1 VSPDGAIGREDQQQR
16 YIMSMTPRERILA
29 VYSGEEPDKTPI
41 LVPQGLLN
49 RQPPGDWEDRLR
61 ERGIGFMRTA
71 GIFRPTL
78 CTWREPLNPRF
89 TDVRY
94 TKTDYFEKGVWKSRY
109 TYETPLGSITGVTT
123 SNPPDYSVGAV
134 AQHPEEYVV
143 KQPSD
148 WRAVNYFFR
157 KALDTLAPRT
167 FEAFERAEEEVGD
180 SGITNAFLPEYTAW
194 QRAFI
199 WLAGP
204 ERTVIDFHEQ
214 PDELQEFVDLHL
226 RLHTR
231 LAEFA
236 AEFPARFILLVD
248 HISEMVSPDLYR
260 EYCLPIYRIYCR
272 QLEGTGKIFGVHMD
286 GRFGHL
292 KKEIADSPIN
302 VIDSFSVPPTG
313 DVSLAEAKQLWPD
326 KMVFMNP
333 AAHLEWAEPDVV
345 RTFYE
350 SLAAEWG
357 SKKALLLEHM
367 EHLPT
372 ETVGSHFSAAM
383 DAFGY

>member
-1 VSPDGAIGREDQQQR
+1 
-16 YIMSMTPRERILA
+16 MSMTPRERILA
-29 VYSGEEPDKTPI
+29 VYSGEEPDKTPVI
-41 LVPQGLLN
+41 VPEGLLG
-49 RQPPGDWEDRLR
+49 RQHPGDWEDRLR
-61 ERGIGFMRTA
+61 RRGIGFMRVV
-71 GIFRPTL
+71 GIYSP
-78 CTWREPLNPRF
+78 PLNTWGEPIPPRF
-89 TDVRY
+89 ADVNHTR
-94 TKTDYFEKGVWKSRY
+94 TDYSEKGIQKVRH
-109 TYETPLGSITGVTT
+109 TYETPLGSISGVAIT
-123 SNPPDYSVGAV
+123 NPPDNSVGQV

-148 WRAVNYFFR
+148 WHVVNYIIR
-157 KALDTLAPRT
+157 KVLDSLTPT
-167 FEAFERAEEEVGD
+167 TYEAFERAEEGLGD
-180 SGITNAFLPEYTAW
+180 SGVTFAFLPEYTAY

-214 PDELQEFVDLHL
+214 PDELQEFIDLHK

-231 LAEFA
+231 LSECA
-236 AEFPARFILLVD
+236 AAHPAKYILLVD
-248 HISEMVSPDLYR
+248 HISEMISPKLYR
-260 EYCLPIYRIYCR
+260 EYCLPIYEMYAQ

-292 KKEIADSPIN
+292 KKEISESPID

-313 DVSLAEAKQLWPD
+313 DVSLSEAKKLWPD
-326 KMVFMNP
+326 KLMFMNP
-333 AAHLEWAEPDVV
+333 AAHMEWAEPEEV
-345 RTFYE
+345 RKFYE

-357 SKKALLLEHM
+357 DRKALLLVHM
-367 EHLPT
+367 EHLPA